1 MIERFARFSYA
12 ISEISRCWH
21 KIAGEEMARYGLSGP
36 HCVYLLT
43 LYRHPEGVTST
54 RLAELCG
61 KDKADV
67 SRTVSI
73 LLNKGFISR
82 TGASYRALLQLTEE
96 GKQAAIE
103 VQQRAATAVEMGGK
117 GLTDQNR
124 EIFYDT
130 LDQIA
135 ANLSNICQEGLP
147 HGNSPA

>member
-21 KIAGEEMARYGLSGP
+21 KLAGEEMARYGLSGP

-43 LYRHPEGVTST
+43 LYRHPEGITSA

-73 LLNKGFISR
+73 LLKKGFLSR

-117 GLTDQNR
+117 GLTPQNR
-124 EIFYDT
+124 DIFYDAM
-130 LDQIA
+130 DQIA
-135 ANLSNICQEGLP
+135 GNLAVLCREGLP
-147 HGNSPA
+147 HRDSPR